1 MCAPAHR
8 SPVGID
14 LGEDAMDGCTEET
27 SGRVTTRRDER
38 GERGA
43 VALEFALIMPLLI
56 MLMMGITTAG
66 LSYSQSIGLTNAVR
80 EGARFGATTVTSPST
95 LATWSGDVVAQ
106 VRGTQFDDT
115 TAETGVCVQLWK
127 KGTGEVAG
135 ACSVGQVPTLSRPA
149 SETNDPAVPSSVPT
163 GACVVRVVAARNFT
177 INIGLV
183 SWDRVTSSS
192 SVARY
197 ERSEDF
203 PTCA

>member
-1 MCAPAHR
+1 
-8 SPVGID
+8 
-14 LGEDAMDGCTEET
+14 MDGCSHVKRTGA
-27 SGRVTTRRDER
+27 SACRR

-80 EGARFGATTVTSPST
+80 EGARFGATTVTTDSGVTP
-95 LATWSGDVVAQ
+95 TWSQDVIRQ
-106 VRGTQFDDT
+106 VRGTQFDDA

-127 KGTGEVAG
+127 VGTTVGTGSSLGG
-135 ACSVGQVPTLSRPA
+135 ACSAGSVTGLSLPA
-149 SETNDPAVPSSVPT
+149 SATDEPRVPASVPP
-163 GACVVRVVAARNFT
+163 GACVVRVVGSRNFT